1 MCTIIILI
9 GFYGESGLLGNRW
22 YQYNRQSMDS
32 ITSDKVTPVSGQVS
46 KTWLPSPLSLLLQEQ
61 KQAEAAPNMT
71 SSGIYTCQLQSSQ
84 HE

>member
-1 MCTIIILI
+1 MCTIIIILI

-32 ITSDKVTPVSGQVS
+32 ITSDKVTPVSGQIS
-46 KTWLPSPLSLLLQEQ
+46 KTWLLSPLSLLL
-61 KQAEAAPNMT
+61 QAEAAPNMT
-71 SSGIYTCQLQSSQ
+71 SSGIYTCQLQSSR